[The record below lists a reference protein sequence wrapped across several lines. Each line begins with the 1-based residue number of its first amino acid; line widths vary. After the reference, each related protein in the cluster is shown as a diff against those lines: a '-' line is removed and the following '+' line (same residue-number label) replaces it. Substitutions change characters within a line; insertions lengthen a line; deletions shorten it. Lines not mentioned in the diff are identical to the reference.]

1 MYDGGQKCWGLPS
14 DISTTGYLTPPPSTM
29 LNFDQNGWK
38 LVFLGSN
45 SCRAG
50 ECGYEGMNPKPIET
64 LLLVTESY
72 VTVTWRGFSTE
83 SQILLTYIVRFLKK
97 RSQTIC
103 FTCVIC
109 RWQLQN
115 TVYYPGGTDQSQD
128 SLAGENGS

>member
-1 MYDGGQKCWGLPS
+1 
-14 DISTTGYLTPPPSTM
+14 
-29 LNFDQNGWK
+29 
-38 LVFLGSN
+38 
-45 SCRAG
+45 
-50 ECGYEGMNPKPIET
+50 MNPKPIET
-64 LLLVTESY
+64 LLLVAESY

-103 FTCVIC
+103 FTSVMC

>member
-38 LVFLGSN
+38 LVFLASN

-64 LLLVTESY
+64 LLLVAESY

-97 RSQTIC
+97 R
-103 FTCVIC
+103 
-109 RWQLQN
+109 
-115 TVYYPGGTDQSQD
+115 
-128 SLAGENGS
+128 